1 MIKIKIDVTK
11 LDKKLFFNAASGAIY
26 CDIVAIETPNS
37 KFSDFM
43 IVQDLPKERREAG
56 EKGTIVGNASRIM
69 PRNQPNDQQDSG
81 DVSASDAASTDNDQK
96 SFVVAEKDLPF

>member
-11 LDKKLFFNAASGAIY
+11 LDKDLIFVAETGAIY

-43 IVQDLPKERREAG
+43 LVQDLPKERREAG

-69 PRNQPNDQQDSG
+69 PRNQPNDQQDVG
-81 DVSASDAASTDNDQK
+81 DVSAPDNAPGPGTTDDI
-96 SFVVAEKDLPF
+96 PF